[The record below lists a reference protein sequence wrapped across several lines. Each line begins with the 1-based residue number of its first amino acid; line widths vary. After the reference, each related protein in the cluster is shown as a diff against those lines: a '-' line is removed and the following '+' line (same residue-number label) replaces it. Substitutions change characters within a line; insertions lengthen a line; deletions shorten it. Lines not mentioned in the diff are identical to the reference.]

1 MSQNDKMRRLPLLI
15 LLLTLASFAGMFLSS
30 CNDEKKSVISGK
42 IDPEKFPTM
51 KTTDVSTLISDSGIT
66 RYKVTSPLWLVFEE
80 AKTPQWQF
88 PKGIHLEKYD
98 DFFRRE
104 ATVDADH
111 ATYFKQKQLWRLD
124 GYVRIA
130 NIANEKFLTPQL
142 YWDQRRQ
149 KIYSDSFIHIEKAD
163 RTIEGYGFE
172 SNEQM
177 TDYMVRNVS
186 GIFPA
191 SQFKGNPSQTD
202 STNASEPTQPQQQQS
217 ATTARRVVKDPAK
230 MPAPSKTS
238 TLNFDQPAQNSAPP
252 KYILPNKVK
261 K

>member
-1 MSQNDKMRRLPLLI
+1 MLLLLLI
-15 LLLTLASFAGMFLSS
+15 AVGMGSISSS
-30 CNDEKKSVISGK
+30 CREEEKPVLAGK

-51 KTTDVSTLISDSGIT
+51 KTLDVSTLISDSGIT
-66 RYKVTSPLWLVFEE
+66 RYKVTSPVWLVFDE
-80 AKTPQWQF
+80 AKIPQWQF
-88 PKGIHLEKYD
+88 PKGLHLEKYD
-98 DFFRRE
+98 DFFRRD
-104 ATVDADH
+104 ATVDADR
-111 ATYFKQKQLWRLD
+111 ATYFKEKQLWRLD

-149 KIYSDSFIHIEKAD
+149 KLYSDSFIHIEKAD

-177 TDYMVRNVS
+177 TDYRVRNVS

-191 SQFKGNPSQTD
+191 SQFKNGPAQND
-202 STNASEPTQPQQQQS
+202 STS
-217 ATTARRVVKDPAK
+217 ATRVVKPASSATRVVK
-230 MPAPSKTS
+230 PASYIT
-238 TLNFDQPAQNSAPP
+238 PANH
-252 KYILPNKVK
+252 IIK

>member
-1 MSQNDKMRRLPLLI
+1 MQKFPI
-15 LLLTLASFAGMFLSS
+15 LLLLVALSLCIIS
-30 CNDEKKSVISGK
+30 SACRDEEKPVIAGK

-51 KTTDVSTLISDSGIT
+51 KTLDVSTLISDSGIT
-66 RYKVTSPLWLVFEE
+66 RYKVTAPIWLVFDE

-98 DFFRRE
+98 DFFRRD
-104 ATVDADH
+104 ATVDADR
-111 ATYFKQKQLWRLD
+111 ATYFKEKQLWRLD

-149 KIYSDSFIHIEKAD
+149 KLYSDSFIHIEKSD

-177 TDYMVRNVS
+177 TDYRVRNVS

-191 SQFKGNPSQTD
+191 SQFKNGQPSANNAASSASAVTQ
-202 STNASEPTQPQQQQS
+202 STPPNAAAPAAPAPQSSSTTQLKVNYS
-217 ATTARRVVKDPAK
+217 ATTLPADYHTK
-230 MPAPSKTS
+230 S
-238 TLNFDQPAQNSAPP
+238 NNR
-252 KYILPNKVK
+252 KVK

>member
-1 MSQNDKMRRLPLLI
+1 MRRLPLLI
-15 LLLTLASFAGMFLSS
+15 LLFTIATLTGLVSTS
-30 CNDEKKSVISGK
+30 CSDEEKSVISGK

-104 ATVDADH
+104 ATVDADR

-191 SQFKGNPSQTD
+191 SQFKGNPSQSD
-202 STNASEPTQPQQQQS
+202 STASSQPTQTQQQGAKT
-217 ATTARRVVKDPAK
+217 ATRVVKNPAK
-230 MPAPSKTS
+230 MAEPSKTS
-238 TLNFDQPAQNSAPP
+238 TLDFKQPAKNSAPP
-252 KYILPNKVK
+252 KLTLPNKVK